1 MKLKKQDHKYELLKQ
16 HAEEKLE
23 EANKEIDNIARGQ
36 VWKIHRI
43 TLLQYLFQEAEIAK
57 LTAMLKKTEMKAVSF
72 EENQRNRWI
81 EF

>member
-36 VWKIHRI
+36 VGIIYRI
-43 TLLQYLFQEAEIAK
+43 KNNCVI
-57 LTAMLKKTEMKAVSF
+57 
-72 EENQRNRWI
+72 I
-81 EF
+81 P